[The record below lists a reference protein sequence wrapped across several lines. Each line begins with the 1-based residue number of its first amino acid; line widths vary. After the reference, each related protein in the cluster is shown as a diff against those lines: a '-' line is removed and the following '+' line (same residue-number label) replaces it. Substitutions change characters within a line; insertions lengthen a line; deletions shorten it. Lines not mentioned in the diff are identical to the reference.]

1 VEWKKIEQVNI
12 IAKIRYVLVSL
23 VYKAEIDI
31 DLLCV
36 LLSTV

>member
-1 VEWKKIEQVNI
+1 MEWKKIEQVKI
-12 IAKIRYVLVSL
+12 IAKIPYVLVSF
-23 VYKAEIDI
+23 VYKGEIDI